1 MSGLSAAKSI
11 SALNIVSDQT
21 APSPSSPTKPNG
33 IHIVVN
39 TPGNTGVR
47 APPGSNLVHVVRRK
61 EEGEDDTATE
71 GDEVGPLPSP
81 RPKRPTL
88 KVSTFNKFYITY
100 LQL

>member
-1 MSGLSAAKSI
+1 MSVFYVTDYYLKF
-11 SALNIVSDQT
+11 LVSDQT

-39 TPGNTGVR
+39 TPASAAVR

-88 KVSTFNKFYITY
+88 KVARLPVF
-100 LQL
+100 